1 MTTLRPCVLVCDD
14 ERAARRG
21 VTRALGPTKYD
32 LVECENG
39 QECLSVLS
47 ERNVDLVLLDLRMPV
62 MDGRATLDRIIAR
75 PSPPPVVVVTADTSL
90 QTAIE
95 AVNAGAADFVTKPY
109 EIDALRFVVERTLR
123 AASLRNENER
133 LAEEVES
140 LRGGAPALVGRSPA
154 MQDLLEAVGRVA
166 PTPAAVLVTG
176 ETGTGK
182 GLVAR
187 LIHRLSAVASGPFVT
202 VNCTAIPETLAES
215 ELFGHRR
222 GAFTGATRDQEGK
235 VRSASGGTLFLDE
248 IGDMSL
254 GAQAKLLRVL
264 QDGVVEPLGGGEVN
278 VSVRVIAA
286 THRSLPERVE
296 EATFREDLLFRLRV
310 VELQVPALRERGE
323 DPVLLA
329 RHFLTEVSPRPLR
342 LAPDAEAALRGY
354 AWPGNVRELRNAIE
368 RAAIF
373 CRGGVVQADDLPAEL
388 RSSPTEAGAIRPEAG
403 PGAWVKGEDFSTAK
417 KRLVQRFEREILR
430 SALREHGGNV
440 SSAAR
445 ELGLHRQSLQQKL
458 RRLGIDASA
467 FGGS

>member
-1 MTTLRPCVLVCDD
+1 MTTERPCVVVCDD
-14 ERAARRG
+14 EAAARRG
-21 VTRALGPTKYD
+21 VTRALGPAQYD

-39 QECLSVLS
+39 QQCLGVLA
-47 ERNVDLVLLDLRMPV
+47 ERTVDLVLLDLRMPV

-75 PSPPPVVVVTADTSL
+75 SAPPPVVVVTADTSI

-109 EIDALRFVVERTLR
+109 EIDELRLVVERTLR
-123 AASLRNENER
+123 AASLRDENRR
-133 LAEEVES
+133 LTEEVQS
-140 LRGGAPALVGRSPA
+140 LRDGAAALVGESPA
-154 MQDLLEAVGRVA
+154 TRDLLEAVGRVA
-166 PTPAAVLVTG
+166 PTAASVLVTG

-187 LIHRLSAVASGPFVT
+187 LLHRLSTVASGPFVT

-248 IGDMSL
+248 IGDMSS

-264 QDGVVEPLGGGEVN
+264 QDGVVEPVGGGEVR
-278 VSVRVIAA
+278 VSVRVVAA
-286 THRSLPERVE
+286 THRDLPEMVE
-296 EATFREDLLFRLRV
+296 RGTFREDLLFRLRV
-310 VELQVPALRERGE
+310 VELKVPALRERGE

-329 RHFLTEVSPRPLR
+329 RHFLQEVSPRPLR
-342 LAPDAEAALRGY
+342 LTPDAEAVLRAH

-373 CRGGVVQADDLPAEL
+373 CRGGIVQRDDFPAEL
-388 RSSPTEAGAIRPEAG
+388 RSPSRASESVRPEG
-403 PGAWVKGEDFSTAK
+403 GLVAWEKGEDFSAAK
-417 KRLVQRFEREILR
+417 KRVVEGFEREILR
-430 SALREHGGNV
+430 AALREHGGNV
-440 SSAAR
+440 SGAAR

-458 RRLGIDASA
+458 RRLGIDASEFA
-467 FGGS
+467 AR

>member
-1 MTTLRPCVLVCDD
+1 MTTERQCVLVCDD
-14 ERAARRG
+14 EKAARRG
-21 VTRALGPTKYD
+21 VTRALGIGKYD

-39 QECLSVLS
+39 RQCLSVLS
-47 ERNVDLVLLDLRMPV
+47 ERSVDLVLLDLRMPV
-62 MDGRATLDRIIAR
+62 MDGRTALDRIIAM
-75 PSPPPVVVVTADTSL
+75 SEPPPVVVLTADTSI

-109 EIDALRFVVERTLR
+109 EIDELRFVVERTLS
-123 AASLRNENER
+123 AASLRTENTR
-133 LAEEVES
+133 LEEEVRS
-140 LRGGAPALVGRSPA
+140 LREGAAAVIGDSRPMR
-154 MQDLLEAVGRVA
+154 DLIEAVGRVA
-166 PTPAAVLVTG
+166 PTQASVLVTG

-202 VNCTAIPETLAES
+202 VNCTAIPDTLAES

-235 VRSASGGTLFLDE
+235 VRSANGGTLFLDE

-264 QDGVVEPLGGGEVN
+264 QDGVVEPIGGGEVR

-286 THRSLPERVE
+286 THRALPEMVE
-296 EATFREDLLFRLRV
+296 RGAFREDLLFRLRV
-310 VELQVPALRERGE
+310 VELKVPALRERGE
-323 DPVLLA
+323 DPVLLG
-329 RHFLTEVSPRPLR
+329 RHFLDEVSPRPLR
-342 LAPDAEAALRGY
+342 LTPDADAALRAY

-373 CRGGVVQADDLPAEL
+373 CRGGIVQCDDFPAEL
-388 RSSPTEAGAIRPEAG
+388 RSAPTASEPEG
-403 PGAWVKGEDFSTAK
+403 RLVVWEKGEDFRTAK
-417 KRLVQRFEREILR
+417 QRLVERFEREILR

-440 SSAAR
+440 STAAR

-458 RRLGIDASA
+458 RRLGIDVSEFVAP
-467 FGGS
+467 

>member
-1 MTTLRPCVLVCDD
+1 VTTERACVLVCDD
-14 ERAARRG
+14 EKAARRG
-21 VTRALGPTKYD
+21 VTRALGIGKYD

-39 QECLSVLS
+39 QQCLSVLS
-47 ERNVDLVLLDLRMPV
+47 ERSVDLVLLDLRMPV
-62 MDGRATLDRIIAR
+62 MDGRAALDRIIAL
-75 PSPPPVVVVTADTSL
+75 SEPPPVVVLTADTSI

-109 EIDALRFVVERTLR
+109 EIDELRFVVERTLS
-123 AASLRNENER
+123 AASLRNENKR
-133 LAEEVES
+133 LEEEVRS
-140 LRGGAPALVGRSPA
+140 LREGGAAVVGESRP
-154 MQDLLEAVGRVA
+154 MRDLIEAVGRVA
-166 PTPAAVLVTG
+166 PTPASVLVTG

-235 VRSASGGTLFLDE
+235 VRSANGGTLFLDE

-264 QDGVVEPLGGGEVN
+264 QDGVVEPIGGGEVR
-278 VSVRVIAA
+278 VSVRVVAA
-286 THRSLPERVE
+286 THRDLPEMVGR
-296 EATFREDLLFRLRV
+296 EAFREDLLFRLRV
-310 VELQVPALRERGE
+310 VELKVPALRERGE

-329 RHFLTEVSPRPLR
+329 RHFLEEVSPRPLR
-342 LAPDAEAALRGY
+342 LAPDAEAALRAY

-373 CRGGVVQADDLPAEL
+373 CRGGIVQGDDFPAEL
-388 RSSPTEAGAIRPEAG
+388 RSAPSGSGPEAG
-403 PGAWVKGEDFSTAK
+403 FVVWGKGEDFSAAK
-417 KRLVQRFEREILR
+417 KRLVERFEREILR
-430 SALREHGGNV
+430 AALREHGGNV

-458 RRLGIDASA
+458 RRLGIDASE
-467 FGGS
+467 FGSS

>member
-1 MTTLRPCVLVCDD
+1 VTTERPSLLVCDD
-14 ERAARRG
+14 ETAARRG
-21 VTRALGPTKYD
+21 VTRALGTRYE

-39 QECLSVLS
+39 QQCLSVLS
-47 ERNVDLVLLDLRMPV
+47 ERSVDLVLLDLRMPV
-62 MDGRATLDRIIAR
+62 MDGRATLDRIVAL
-75 PSPPPVVVVTADTSL
+75 PEPPPVVVLTADTSL

-109 EIDALRFVVERTLR
+109 EIDALRFVVERTLS
-123 AASLRNENER
+123 AASLRNEKRR
-133 LAEEVES
+133 LEEEVRS
-140 LRGGAPALVGRSPA
+140 LREGAAALVGESAPMRE
-154 MQDLLEAVGRVA
+154 LLEAVGRVA
-166 PTPAAVLVTG
+166 PTQASVLVTG

-248 IGDMSL
+248 IGDMSP

-264 QDGVVEPLGGGEVN
+264 QDGVVEPIGGGEVR

-286 THRSLPERVE
+286 THRDLKEMVE
-296 EATFREDLLFRLRV
+296 AGAFRDDLLFRLRV
-310 VELQVPALRERGE
+310 VELEVPALRERGE
-323 DPVLLA
+323 DVALLA
-329 RHFLTEVSPRPLR
+329 RHFLEEVSPRPLR
-342 LAPDAEAALRGY
+342 LTPEAEAALRAY
-354 AWPGNVRELRNAIE
+354 AWPGNVRELRNAVE

-373 CRGGVVQADDLPAEL
+373 CRGGIVQPDDLPAEL
-388 RSSPTEAGAIRPEAG
+388 RSSPTTSG
-403 PGAWVKGEDFSTAK
+403 PGAGLVSWERGESFSTAK
-417 KRLVQRFEREILR
+417 TRLVERVEREILR
-430 SALREHGGNV
+430 TALREHGGNV

-458 RRLGIDASA
+458 RRLGIDASE
-467 FGGS
+467 FLDH

>member
-1 MTTLRPCVLVCDD
+1 MTTERPCVLVCDD
-14 ERAARRG
+14 EKAARRG
-21 VTRALGPTKYD
+21 VTRALGPAKYD

-39 QECLSVLS
+39 QQCLSLLS
-47 ERNVDLVLLDLRMPV
+47 ERSVDLVLLDLRMPV
-62 MDGRATLDRIIAR
+62 MDGRAALDRIVAL
-75 PSPPPVVVVTADTSL
+75 PHPPPVVVLTADTSI

-95 AVNAGAADFVTKPY
+95 AVSAGAADFVTKPY
-109 EIDALRFVVERTLR
+109 EIDELRFVVERTLL
-123 AASLRNENER
+123 AASLRHENER
-133 LAEEVES
+133 LAEEVRS
-140 LRGGAPALVGRSPA
+140 LREGAAALVGESPP
-154 MQDLLEAVGRVA
+154 MRDLLEAVGRVA
-166 PTPAAVLVTG
+166 PTPASVLVTG

-187 LIHRLSAVASGPFVT
+187 LIHRLSSVASGPFVT

-264 QDGVVEPLGGGEVN
+264 QDGVVEPIGGGEVR

-286 THRSLPERVE
+286 THRNLPEMVE
-296 EATFREDLLFRLRV
+296 GGAFREDLLFRLRV
-310 VELQVPALRERGE
+310 VELTVPALRERGE
-323 DPVLLA
+323 DAVLLA
-329 RHFLTEVSPRPLR
+329 RHLLEEVSPRPLR
-342 LAPDAEAALRGY
+342 LTPEAEAALRAY
-354 AWPGNVRELRNAIE
+354 SWPGNVRELRNALE

-373 CRGGVVQADDLPAEL
+373 CRGGIVQAGDLPAEL
-388 RSSPTEAGAIRPEAG
+388 RTAGTGSGAAAG
-403 PGAWVKGEDFSTAK
+403 GTVWEKGEDFSTAK
-417 KRLVQRFEREILR
+417 KRLVERVEREILR
-430 SALREHGGNV
+430 AALREHGGNV

-458 RRLGIDASA
+458 RRLGIDAGEL
-467 FGGS
+467 GGS

>member
-1 MTTLRPCVLVCDD
+1 MTTERPCVLVCDD
-14 ERAARRG
+14 EKAARRG
-21 VTRALGPTKYD
+21 VTRALGIRKYD
-32 LVECENG
+32 LIECENG
-39 QECLSVLS
+39 QQCLSVLS
-47 ERNVDLVLLDLRMPV
+47 ERSVDLVLLDLRMPV
-62 MDGRATLDRIIAR
+62 MDGRTALDRIIAM
-75 PSPPPVVVVTADTSL
+75 SEPPPVVVLTADTSI

-109 EIDALRFVVERTLR
+109 EIDELRFVVERTLS
-123 AASLRNENER
+123 AASLRTENTR
-133 LAEEVES
+133 LEEEVRS
-140 LRGGAPALVGRSPA
+140 LREGAAAVVGESRP
-154 MQDLLEAVGRVA
+154 MRDLIEAVGRVA
-166 PTPAAVLVTG
+166 PTQASVLVTG

-202 VNCTAIPETLAES
+202 VNCTAIPDTLAES

-235 VRSASGGTLFLDE
+235 VRSANGGTLFLDE

-264 QDGVVEPLGGGEVN
+264 QDGVVEPIGGGEVR

-286 THRSLPERVE
+286 THRALPEMVE
-296 EATFREDLLFRLRV
+296 RGAFREDLLFRLRV
-310 VELQVPALRERGE
+310 VELKVPALRERGE
-323 DPVLLA
+323 DPVLLG
-329 RHFLTEVSPRPLR
+329 RHFLDEVSPRPLR
-342 LAPDAEAALRGY
+342 LTPDADAALRAY

-373 CRGGVVQADDLPAEL
+373 CRGGIVQCDDLPAEL
-388 RSSPTEAGAIRPEAG
+388 RSAPTASEPEG
-403 PGAWVKGEDFSTAK
+403 RLVVWEKGEDFRTAK
-417 KRLVQRFEREILR
+417 QRLVERFEREILR

-440 SSAAR
+440 STAAR

-458 RRLGIDASA
+458 RRLGIDVSEFVAP
-467 FGGS
+467 